1 MRRALLAGLMIG
13 ALALFGGH
21 AAYAAGDA
29 VDIPDQDWQHEG
41 VFGSFD
47 RGELQRGFQVFKEV
61 CSACHSLQYI
71 AFRNLL
77 EIDFTEE
84 EAKAIG
90 RGIRGRGRARRRG
103 RDVLPLRPALRLLA
117 VALRQR

>member
-1 MRRALLAGLMIG
+1 MPRTRPAMRRTFLVRTGSTKA
-13 ALALFGGH
+13 
-21 AAYAAGDA
+21 
-29 VDIPDQDWQHEG
+29 

-84 EAKAIG
+84 EAKAIAEEYEVEDG
-90 RGIRGRGRARRRG
+90 PDDEGEMFFR
-103 RDVLPLRPALRLLA
+103 LRPALRLLA